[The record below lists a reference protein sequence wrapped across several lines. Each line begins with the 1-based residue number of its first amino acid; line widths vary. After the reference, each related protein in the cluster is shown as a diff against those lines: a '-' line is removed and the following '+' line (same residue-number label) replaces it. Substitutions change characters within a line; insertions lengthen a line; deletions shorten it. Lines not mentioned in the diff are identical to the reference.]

1 LFEFYLTN
9 SKIVYMNIVIQ
20 TPHAPAPIGPYNQ
33 AIQAGNTLYVSGQ
46 VALDGAG
53 KMLNESL
60 DTEVHQVMQNLQ
72 AILLQAG
79 MSFADVVKCSIFLQ
93 DFNDFARVNEL
104 YGSYFTA
111 NFPARETVQVSRLP
125 KDARL
130 EIACIA
136 VKN

>member
-1 LFEFYLTN
+1 
-9 SKIVYMNIVIQ
+9 MNTVIQ
-20 TPHAPAPIGPYNQ
+20 TPEAPAPIGPYNQ
-33 AIQAGNTLYVSGQ
+33 AILAGNTLYVSGQ

-60 DTEVHQVMQNLQ
+60 ESEVHQVMQNLR
-72 AILLQAG
+72 AILTKAG
-79 MSFADVVKCSIFLQ
+79 MGFADVVKCSIFLQ

-104 YGSYFTA
+104 YGGYFTS

-130 EIACIA
+130 EISCIA

>member
-1 LFEFYLTN
+1 
-9 SKIVYMNIVIQ
+9 MNKVIQ
-20 TPHAPAPIGPYNQ
+20 TSHAPAPIGPYNQ
-33 AIQAGNTLYVSGQ
+33 AILAHNTLYVSGQ

-53 KMLNESL
+53 KMHNDSL

-72 AILLQAG
+72 KILAEAG
-79 MSFADVVKCSIFLQ
+79 MGFADVVKCSIFLQ

-104 YGSYFTA
+104 YGSYFQA

-130 EIACIA
+130 EISCIA
-136 VKN
+136 VK